1 MRSVMGFL
9 TLLFSATTALAND
22 YQIFPSEYFE
32 TAPFDATH
40 ITFIALVVDVTSGL
54 MHACN
59 GTLDTTGPKVSVAC
73 FPPKLH
79 GVTAMPAGP
88 AALSPAQNNPPP
100 PAVPAVHPGFLLYPG
115 LWKASA
121 GVVIFC
127 SDPDQSGGLSDF
139 YCATTNL
146 PQ

>member
-1 MRSVMGFL
+1 MKSTMGFL

-22 YQIFPSEYFE
+22 YQIFPSIYVE

-40 ITFIALVVDVTSGL
+40 YTLIALVVDVTSGL
-54 MHACN
+54 MHVCYGN
-59 GTLDTTGPKVSVAC
+59 LDTTGPKVSVAC
-73 FPPKLH
+73 SPPKLH

-88 AALSPAQNNPPP
+88 AALSPAQNSPPP
-100 PAVPAVHPGFLLYPG
+100 PPSPAAHPQWLLYPG

-121 GVVIFC
+121 GVVTFC